1 MKVSQERIRH
11 LNQTIAVLDKDRKN
25 WWGIW
30 RELADYYLPRRY
42 VALLTPQERAKQLLR
57 NPYILDGTGT
67 KAARTLASGMMNG
80 ITSPSRPWFK
90 LTLAGKKEIPYDARV
105 WLDEVTRRLL
115 MIMAESNF
123 YNGLAVMY
131 LDLVI
136 FGTASMII
144 YEDLESVIR
153 CYNPALGEFFVGQS
167 HRLQVDRFARE
178 FDLKTHQLEAQFG
191 KENLPPTIR
200 ERLASMKVTAK
211 YEDHKV
217 CHLIEPNTDDEYGL
231 SRRFKYREIYWL
243 KNQSEETVLR
253 VKGFRELPV
262 ICPRWELAAN
272 DAYGSSP
279 AMDAFGD
286 VIQLQ
291 HETKKKAQGLDRM
304 NEPPMVLDA
313 TLKNQKVDLLPRGM
327 TFVSGTSNIGVKPAM
342 TVTPPIAEM
351 TADMREVQ
359 LRIRETFHNDL
370 FRMISQLETV
380 RSATEIDAR
389 KEEKLVLLGPVLE
402 RFETEGLDPGIERVY
417 AIAERKG
424 LLPDPPESLS
434 GQKIE
439 IQYVSILSVAQ
450 RAVATAPVE
459 RWMSFVGEVGGARP
473 EVLNIPNYDE
483 LIRGYGEDLGVPAR
497 YMNDIAASDQLTQQQ
512 QQVLAAQEAANTGQT
527 LATTA
532 KTLSD
537 ADVGGGVNALQE
549 LIGG

>member
-1 MKVSQERIRH
+1 MKVSDDTIRS
-11 LNQTIAVLDKDRKN
+11 LNQTITALDKDRKN

-42 VALLTPQERAKQLLR
+42 VALLTPQERNTQLLR
-57 NPYILDGTGT
+57 NPYILDSTGT

-90 LTLAGKKEIPYDARV
+90 LTLAGRKEIPHDARI

-136 FGTASMII
+136 FGTAAMII
-144 YEDLESVIR
+144 YEDDESVIR

-178 FDLKTHQLEAQFG
+178 FTLKTNQLRSLFG
-191 KENLPPTIR
+191 EKNLPASVR
-200 ERLASMKVTAK
+200 ERLKSSPVTAA

-217 CHLIEPNTDDEYGL
+217 YHLIEPNEDNRYNVGKQF
-231 SRRFKYREIYWL
+231 RYREIYWL
-243 KNQSEETVLR
+243 KSNSENTILR
-253 VKGFRELPV
+253 AKGFRELPV

-272 DAYGSSP
+272 DAYGSCP

-327 TFVSGTSNIGVKPAM
+327 TFVSGNSNVGVKPAM

-351 TADMREVQ
+351 TADLREVQ

-370 FRMISQLETV
+370 FRMISQLDTV

-389 KEEKLVLLGPVLE
+389 REEKLVLLGPVLE
-402 RFETEGLDPGIERVY
+402 RFEAEGLDPGINRVFS
-417 AIAERKG
+417 IAERKG
-424 LLPDPPESLS
+424 LIPEPPDSIADAP
-434 GQKIE
+434 IE

-459 RWMSFVGEVGGARP
+459 RWLGMIGEIAGAKP
-473 EVLNIPNYDE
+473 EVLNIPNFDE

-497 YMNDIAASDQLTQQQ
+497 YMNQLEEAQRLTEQQ
-512 QQVLAAQEAANTGQT
+512 QQVLEAQEAANTGQT
-527 LATTA
+527 LAATA
-532 KTLSD
+532 KTLSE
-537 ADVGGGVNALQE
+537 AEVGGGANVLQE